1 MRRPRSRTDRSRK
14 SRAAELDHGIPQKDL
29 SKILIRRGVGIFPVN
44 LCQIE
49 QGNPI
54 WTTDDTAADLL
65 DIHIADLARHDKVPA
80 ARTRREKR
88 PA

>member
-1 MRRPRSRTDRSRK
+1 MRRPKSRTDRGRK
-14 SRAAELDHGIPQKDL
+14 IRAARLDHGIPQKDL
-29 SKILIRRGVGIFPVN
+29 SRMLIRRGAN
-44 LCQIE
+44 LFRIE
-49 QGNPI
+49 QGRDNPM